1 MRVLYAWCICRCR
14 SVRVPRVFG
23 LKRFLSMLKFS
34 RSPACRGR
42 VSYTFRIRSM
52 RVEDALNAFGT
63 RSRNDSL
70 RYMRV
75 PILREIAS
83 VTCMRRALN
92 VCCVPIE
99 RA

>member
-63 RSRNDSL
+63 RSRNDSF

>member
-1 MRVLYAWCICRCR
+1 MSRACVLY
-14 SVRVPRVFG
+14 
-23 LKRFLSMLKFS
+23 
-34 RSPACRGR
+34 
-42 VSYTFRIRSM
+42 VSNKVHARYM

-63 RSRNDSL
+63 RSRNDSV
-70 RYMRV
+70 RYMRI

-83 VTCMRRALN
+83 VTRALN